1 MEYVEGGE
9 LFSYIHEQGG
19 LIEIHVVH
27 IFRQIIAALIYCHRI
42 SIHHRDLKPENILL
56 DRETM
61 TVKLVDF
68 GMAALQPSGK
78 KLTTPCGSPHYAAP
92 EVIKTTAYDGGKA
105 DVWSCGVI
113 LYVLLT
119 GTPPFNYSGED
130 RDLKYLF
137 KAIEKGDYVMPDTL
151 SREAADLIRRIL
163 IPAPKQSPAHVRS
176 ALTGLALV
184 PVHDQWPLE
193 RVPIRLQSPERI
205 CLILCSLD
213 NPADSARP
221 AQIVQNV
228 LQLVSSG
235 RFLGYIKLEFSTLGL
250 VVRIVGAGLIFG
262 GSRDGVRVSLLKDG
276 VRTYGGLAGGLVEEG
291 HNILHAVL

>member
-1 MEYVEGGE
+1 MCCSYLIMEYVEGGE

-68 GMAALQPSGK
+68 GMAALQPTGK

-92 EVIKTTAYDGGKA
+92 EVIKTTAYDGAKA

-137 KAIEKGDYVMPDTL
+137 RAIEKGEYVLPDTL
-151 SREAADLIRRIL
+151 SREATDLIKRIL
-163 IPAPKQSPAHVRS
+163 IPDPKRRVGLEDIWNHPFLHKYSKELNFVGENTS
-176 ALTGLALV
+176 ANHWTGPLPSIAS
-184 PVHDQWPLE
+184 WETLE
-193 RVPIRLQSPERI
+193 RTTINREILRYLRTLWHSEKEEVIIQRLM
-205 CLILCSLD
+205 
-213 NPADSARP
+213 
-221 AQIVQNV
+221 
-228 LQLVSSG
+228 
-235 RFLGYIKLEFSTLGL
+235 
-250 VVRIVGAGLIFG
+250 
-262 GSRDGVRVSLLKDG
+262 SR
-276 VRTYGGLAGGLVEEG
+276 E
-291 HNILHAVL
+291 

>member
-1 MEYVEGGE
+1 MSCKCCVASAFRFNLTCFRYLIMEFIEGGE
-9 LFSYIHEQGG
+9 LFTYIHEQQGG

-56 DRETM
+56 DRDTM

-68 GMAALQPSGK
+68 GMAALQPAGK

-92 EVIKTTAYDGGKA
+92 EVIKTTAYDGSKA

-137 KAIEKGDYVMPDTL
+137 RAIEKGDYVMPDNI
-151 SREAADLIRRIL
+151 SHEAQDLIKKIL
-163 IPAPKQSPAHVRS
+163 IPDPLRRIGLDEIWRHPFMRKYSKELGFVGEYTSRDHWAGPLPAIAS
-176 ALTGLALV
+176 WET
-184 PVHDQWPLE
+184 LE
-193 RVPIRLQSPERI
+193 RTTVNRE
-205 CLILCSLD
+205 ILRYLRTLWHSE
-213 NPADSARP
+213 NEEV
-221 AQIVQNV
+221 IVQ
-228 LQLVSSG
+228 
-235 RFLGYIKLEFSTLGL
+235 R
-250 VVRIVGAGLIFG
+250 LI
-262 GSRDGVRVSLLKDG
+262 SQ
-276 VRTYGGLAGGLVEEG
+276 E
-291 HNILHAVL
+291 